1 MIYVETFPV
10 GAFQCN
16 CTLLADETTREAV
29 IVDPGDDAEEI
40 LDRVRRN
47 DLTVRYLLHTHAH
60 LDHIMGTKRVRQET
74 GAPVVLHSGD
84 DWLYRNLAMQCGMF
98 GWNADEPPPVDR
110 SLEDSEILVVGEH
123 RLQAIHTPGH
133 TPGSMSFF
141 VDAEKPLLLSGDT
154 LFARGIGR
162 TDLWGGS
169 FPQILRSIRERLLT
183 LPDPTHVI
191 PGHGPRTTI
200 GDERRKNPFLT

>member
-1 MIYVETFPV
+1 
-10 GAFQCN
+10 
-16 CTLLADETTREAV
+16 
-29 IVDPGDDAEEI
+29 
-40 LDRVRRN
+40 
-47 DLTVRYLLHTHAH
+47 
-60 LDHIMGTKRVRQET
+60 
-74 GAPVVLHSGD
+74 
-84 DWLYRNLAMQCGMF
+84 MF

-110 SLEDSEILVVGEH
+110 RLEDGEILVLGEH

-133 TPGSMSFF
+133 TPGSVSFL

-169 FPQILRSIRERLLT
+169 FPEILRSIRERLLT

>member
-1 MIYVETFPV
+1 MLLVETFAV

-16 CTLLADETTREAV
+16 CTILADEATREAI
-29 IVDPGDDAEEI
+29 IVDPGDDPGRI
-40 LDRVRRN
+40 LQRLRAY
-47 DLTVRYLLHTHAH
+47 DLKVRYLLHTHAH
-60 LDHIMGTKRVRQET
+60 LDHIMGTKLVKQET
-74 GAPVVLHSGD
+74 GAEVLLHSED

-110 SLEDSEILVVGEH
+110 HLADGQILTLGSRDIEVV
-123 RLQAIHTPGH
+123 HTPGH
-133 TPGSMSFF
+133 TPGSLCF
-141 VDAEKPLLLSGDT
+141 ALGGEEPLLFSGDT

-169 FPQILRSIRERLLT
+169 FPQILESIRGRLLT
-183 LPDPTHVI
+183 RPDPTRVI

-200 GDERRKNPFLT
+200 GEERRKNPFLT